1 MIKKHPYR
9 TAVKHIRELHHAERL
24 GTHAPITCA
33 VCHIPYPC
41 KTIQLIDDDL
51 YDDSEVI
58 NVPSKENL
66 FEELL

>member
-9 TAVKHIRELHHAERL
+9 IAVKHIRELHYAEKL
-24 GTHAPITCA
+24 SAHVPITCA

-51 YDDSEVI
+51 YEDGEQ
-58 NVPSKENL
+58 
-66 FEELL
+66 

>member
-9 TAVKHIRELHHAERL
+9 TAVKHIRELHHAEKL

-51 YDDSEVI
+51 YEDGD
-58 NVPSKENL
+58 NA
-66 FEELL
+66 

>member
-9 TAVKHIRELHHAERL
+9 TAVKHIRELHHAEKL

-51 YDDSEVI
+51 YEDSD
-58 NVPSKENL
+58 NV
-66 FEELL
+66 